1 MPPHSC
7 LTMFPE
13 HYFLVHP
20 SVFPQASE
28 CPPSGHPAMPGQTL
42 SSSSVVRCH
51 PPKTREGGV
60 LCPSEKGCQPL
71 PSTALGGVTCTA
83 SAVCTAGAVV
93 TTAPALH
100 PPPPHDLHGAHTGD
114 PPPPAVAALPCSAV
128 PCAPPPAPVCTTGQG
143 VGTPPVPSLYSVPL
157 HRLWRRR
164 CAAACGGAPPGVSTP
179 PHAAQVAPPTA
190 VCAHMC
196 ILKQVQK
203 GLKKQPFS

>member
-28 CPPSGHPAMPGQTL
+28 CHPSGSCDASCNARANTL
-42 SSSSVVRCH
+42 LQQCCALPSPKNQGGGYVVPQGKGLPT
-51 PPKTREGGV
+51 PP
-60 LCPSEKGCQPL
+60 P

-93 TTAPALH
+93 T

-114 PPPPAVAALPCSAV
+114 PPPPRGGGLTLLTTALCPT
-128 PCAPPPAPVCTTGQG
+128 PQPLCAPQDRGWGHPLSPACTVYPYT
-143 VGTPPVPSLYSVPL
+143 
-157 HRLWRRR
+157 
-164 CAAACGGAPPGVSTP
+164 ACGGGGAPP
-179 PHAAQVAPPTA
+179 HAAVHLLVSAHRRMRRRWRRPPRCAPT
-190 VCAHMC
+190 CA
-196 ILKQVQK
+196 LLNRSRK
-203 GLKKQPFS
+203 G